1 MKNRTRL
8 LLMLAAALA
17 LPPAALIIAQQVG
30 AGNARP
36 QGPCDVYAAAQMP
49 CVAAHSST
57 RALFAAYN
65 GPLYQIMRQTDGKK
79 LDIGVVPPNAIDGGG
94 YADAAAQDAF
104 CAHTYCWITTVYDQS
119 GHKNDLIQAPRGG
132 TGVPT
137 MMGGFNSLPLAD
149 MAPVTLMGH
158 KVYGVY
164 IEPGMGLRNNNPH
177 GTAVDDQA
185 QGQYW
190 VVNGHHYN
198 SGCCY
203 DYGNAEIDSR
213 DDGEGTMETTYF
225 GNAFTWY
232 HGPDPGPWIMTDQEN
247 NLVGCVNDNPQDK
260 LCRNLPVIT
269 WRFVTAMAKGEPHHW
284 ASMGGDAQ
292 GGELKVMF
300 DGKRVDNRYDPMRK
314 QGAIVLGNGGDN
326 SNSSQGTFYEGAMT
340 APNTFPTNDTDQKV
354 QANVVAAKYGAQRL
368 AMVPASAA
376 AKPPGLQTFVPGS
389 SQDTLVTFVNTSAAP
404 VKNVSLKMTL
414 PAGWNA
420 VAAGGGTEVAEL
432 APGASFSATFKVT
445 SGPAA
450 FNGDLVAHASWA
462 EAAGRMQAD
471 TVVEKVR
478 NASPIKI
485 NEFAG
490 QFIELYNAGDSAV
503 DLSNWSVTQHPIQQ
517 ATFSAIQ
524 IPAGT
529 KLASHGFYLLGMAG
543 SGLAVPAN
551 QGDSTVYARSIAGMK
566 EGGSIQ
572 IGVGASAE
580 TRKIAKLGSAAG
592 SSTTLWQPLPD
603 GPVITIPAGSTRV
616 PVERVNGFAVGQKA
630 ALGYGATYPIVGKDL
645 EKYEIVTVTEI
656 GKAGAQ
662 TALAADA
669 KAGDTSIRLRNGGSV
684 SVGDTINLDIDSVG
698 HGNEKVIVKSI
709 GGAPGAP
716 GAPGAQ
722 APVANED
729 GTFFVAAPAAPG
741 GAAPQTPG
749 APGGAGRGTRGG
761 LGGPGGR
768 GGGGGGGGVIELTA
782 PLKFN
787 HASNLPVSVWGTGIK
802 FQPASAQPHSSN
814 EPVLPLGTGITLD
827 KPLDQAHDIDTVVR
841 VEASD
846 AGGYQGT
853 AKPDQWFG
861 GPVIGSLGVIILRD
875 AGGLVADSLN
885 YGGTGNNGAI
895 GDPWAA
901 EGYQGT
907 SVALWHGCFVPTPM
921 AAGGGGGRGGAG
933 RAGGGAGAAGPG
945 SSAGRTRDGV
955 DTDSNCTDFVIEA
968 PTPGAPNKA
977 AQ

>member
-1 MKNRTRL
+1 MRTKTRL
-8 LLMLAAALA
+8 VLSLVAALVM
-17 LPPAALIIAQQVG
+17 PSAALILAQQAG

-36 QGPCDVYAAAQMP
+36 QGPCDVYAAAKMP

-57 RALFAAYN
+57 RALLAGYN
-65 GPLYQIMRQTDGKK
+65 GPLYQVMRQSDGKV
-79 LDIGVVPPNAIDGGG
+79 LDIGIVPPNAVDGGG

-104 CAHTYCWITTVYDQS
+104 CANTYCWITTLYDQT

-149 MAPVTLMGH
+149 MAPVTVMGH

-164 IEPGMGLRNNNPH
+164 TEPGMGMRNNNPH

-225 GNAFTWY
+225 GNAASWFK
-232 HGPDPGPWIMTDQEN
+232 GPAPGPWIMTDQEN
-247 NLVGCVNDNPQDK
+247 NLVGCVNANPQDK
-260 LCRNLPVIT
+260 NCANLPVIT

-284 ASMGGDAQ
+284 ASLGGDAQ

-340 APNTFPTNDTDQKV
+340 VPNTFPTHETDQKV
-354 QANVVAAKYGAQRL
+354 HANVVAAKYGAQRL

-376 AKPPGLQTFVPGS
+376 AKPPGLQTFTPGS
-389 SQDTLVTFVNTSAAP
+389 SQDTLVTFANTSGAA

-420 VAAGGGTEVAEL
+420 VAAGAADAAEL
-432 APGASFSATFKVT
+432 AAGANFSVTFKVT

-450 FNGDLVAHASWA
+450 FNGDLGANASWA
-462 EAAGRMQAD
+462 DAAGRMQTD

-478 NASPIKI
+478 NVSPIKI
-485 NEFAG
+485 NEFGAS
-490 QFIELYNAGDSAV
+490 FVELYNAGDGEV
-503 DLSNWSVTQHPIQQ
+503 DLSNWSVTEHAIQQ
-517 ATFSAIQ
+517 ATFSAIK

-529 KLASHGFYLLGMAG
+529 KLASHGFYLLGLAG

-551 QGDSTVYARSIAGMK
+551 KGDTTVYVRSIAGMK
-566 EGGSIQ
+566 EGDSMQ
-572 IGVGASAE
+572 IGHGEGGE
-580 TRKIAKLGSAAG
+580 TRKIAKLGTAVG
-592 SSTTLWQPLPD
+592 SNTTVWQPLPD
-603 GPVITIPAGSTRV
+603 GPVITIPVGSTSV
-616 PVERVNGFAVGQKA
+616 PVERVNGFAVGQKM
-630 ALGYGATYPIVGKDL
+630 ALGYGATYPVTGKDL
-645 EKYEIVTVTEI
+645 EKYEIVTVTEV

-709 GGAPGAP
+709 GG
-716 GAPGAQ
+716 
-722 APVANED
+722 
-729 GTFFVAAPAAPG
+729 
-741 GAAPQTPG
+741 
-749 APGGAGRGTRGG
+749 GAGG
-761 LGGPGGR
+761 GGR
-768 GGGGGGGGVIELTA
+768 GGAGGGGAIELTA

-802 FQPASAQPHSSN
+802 FQPASAFPHSSN

-827 KPLDQAHDIDTVVR
+827 KPLDQAHEIDSVVR
-841 VEASD
+841 TEASD
-846 AGGYQGT
+846 ASGYQG
-853 AKPDQWFG
+853 AVKPNQWFG

-875 AGGLVADSLN
+875 GNGLVADSLN

-921 AAGGGGGRGGAG
+921 AGGGGGRGGAA
-933 RAGGGAGAAGPG
+933 RGATGAG
-945 SSAGRTRDGV
+945 SSAGRTRDGL
-955 DTDSNCTDFVIEA
+955 DNDSNCTDFAIQT
-968 PTPGAPNKA
+968 PTPGAANKA
-977 AQ
+977 GQ

>member
-1 MKNRTRL
+1 MKTRIRL
-8 LLMLAAALA
+8 VLTLVAALA
-17 LPPAALIIAQQVG
+17 LPPAALIIAQQAG
-30 AGNARP
+30 SGNARP

-57 RALFAAYN
+57 RALLAGYN
-65 GPLYQIMRQTDGKK
+65 GPLYQVMRQSDGKK
-79 LDIGVVPPNAIDGGG
+79 LDIGVVQPNGVDGGG

-104 CAHTYCWITTVYDQS
+104 CASTYCWITTLYDQT

-149 MAPVTLMGH
+149 MAPVTVMGH

-164 IEPGMGLRNNNPH
+164 IEPGMGLRNNNPR

-260 LCRNLPVIT
+260 LCRDLPVIT

-284 ASMGGDAQ
+284 TSMGGDAQ
-292 GGELKVMF
+292 GGELRVMF

-340 APNTFPTNDTDQKV
+340 VPNSFPSNETDQKV

-376 AKPPGLQTFVPGS
+376 AKPPGLQTFTPGS
-389 SQDTLVTFVNTSAAP
+389 SQDTLVTFVNTSGAA

-414 PAGWNA
+414 PTGWNA
-420 VAAGGGTEVAEL
+420 VPTGGGSAVADL
-432 APGASFSATFKVT
+432 AAGASFSVTFKVT

-450 FNGDLVAHASWA
+450 FNGDLVANATWA
-462 EAAGRMQAD
+462 DAGGRTQAE

-478 NASPIKI
+478 NVSPIKI

-490 QFIELYNAGDSAV
+490 SFIELYNAGDSEV
-503 DLSNWSVTQHPIQQ
+503 DLSNWSVTEHAIQQ

-529 KLASHGFYLLGMAG
+529 RLASHGFHLLGLAG
-543 SGLAVPAN
+543 SGFAVPAN
-551 QGDSTVYARSIAGMK
+551 QGDSTIYARSIAGMK
-566 EGGSIQ
+566 EGDSIQ
-572 IGVGASAE
+572 IGIGAGAE

-592 SSTTLWQPLPD
+592 ANTTIWQPLPD
-603 GPVITIPAGSTRV
+603 GPVITIPAGSTSV
-616 PVERVNGFAVGQKA
+616 PVERVNGFAVGQKM
-630 ALGYGATYPIVGKDL
+630 ALGYGATYPVTGKDL
-645 EKYEIVTVTEI
+645 EKYEIVTVTEV
-656 GKAGAQ
+656 GKPGAQ

-669 KAGDTSIRLRNGGSV
+669 KAGDTSIRLRNAGSV

-698 HGNEKVIVKSI
+698 HGNEKVVVKSI
-709 GGAPGAP
+709 GGAPGARGP
-716 GAPGAQ
+716 A
-722 APVANED
+722 ANED

-741 GAAPQTPG
+741 GTAPG
-749 APGGAGRGTRGG
+749 GPGGAGRGGRGG
-761 LGGPGGR
+761 FGGPGGR
-768 GGGGGGGGVIELTA
+768 GGAGGGGVIELTA

-802 FQPASAQPHSSN
+802 FQPASSHPHSSN

-827 KPLDQAHDIDTVVR
+827 KPLDKAHAIDAVVR
-841 VEASD
+841 VDAAD

-875 AGGLVADSLN
+875 GNGLVADSLN

-907 SVALWHGCFVPTPM
+907 SERLWHGCFVPTPM
-921 AAGGGGGRGGAG
+921 AVGGGGGGGRGGAG
-933 RAGGGAGAAGPG
+933 RGAAAPGAG

-955 DTDSNCTDFVIEA
+955 DTDSNCTDFVLET
-968 PTPGAPNKA
+968 PTPGTPNKA

>member
-1 MKNRTRL
+1 MVV
-8 LLMLAAALA
+8 AALA
-17 LPPAALIIAQQVG
+17 LPPAALIIAQQGG

-36 QGPCDVYAAAQMP
+36 QGPCDVYAAAKMP

-57 RALFAAYN
+57 RALLAGYN
-65 GPLYQIMRQTDGKK
+65 GPLYQVMRQNDGKT
-79 LDIGVVPPNAIDGGG
+79 LDIGVVQPNAVDGGG

-104 CAHTYCWITTVYDQS
+104 CANTYCWITTLYDQS
-119 GHKNDLIQAPRGG
+119 GHKNDLTQAPRGG

-149 MAPVTLMGH
+149 MAPVTVMGH

-185 QGQYW
+185 EGQYW
-190 VVNGHHYN
+190 VINGQHYN

-247 NLVGCVNDNPQDK
+247 NLVGCVNEDPQDK
-260 LCRNLPVIT
+260 LCRDLPVIN
-269 WRFVTAMAKGEPHHW
+269 WRFVTAMAKGEAHRW
-284 ASMGGDAQ
+284 ATLGGDAQ
-292 GGELKVMF
+292 RGELKVMF
-300 DGKRVDNRYDPMRK
+300 DGKRVNNQYDPMRK

-340 APNTFPTNDTDQKV
+340 EPNTFPSNETDQKV
-354 QANVVAAKYGAQRL
+354 QANIVAAKYGAQRL

-376 AKPPGLQTFVPGS
+376 AKPPGLQTFAPGTA
-389 SQDTLVTFVNTSAAP
+389 QDTLVTFVNTSGAP

-414 PAGWNA
+414 PTGWSA
-420 VAAGGGTEVAEL
+420 VPAGGKTEVAEL
-432 APGASFSATFKVT
+432 AAGASLSATFKVT
-445 SGPAA
+445 SGAAA
-450 FNGDLVAHASWA
+450 FNGDMVANASWA
-462 EAAGRMQAD
+462 DANGRMQTD

-478 NASPIKI
+478 NTSPIKI

-490 QFIELYNAGDSAV
+490 AFIELYNAGDSAV
-503 DLSNWSVTQHPIQQ
+503 DLSNWSVTEHAIQQ

-529 KLASHGFYLLGMAG
+529 KLAGHGFYLLALSG

-551 QGDSTVYARSIAGMK
+551 QGESTIYARSIAGMK
-566 EGGSIQ
+566 EGDTIQ
-572 IGVGASAE
+572 IGVGAGAE
-580 TRKIAKLGSAAG
+580 TRKIAKLGTAAG
-592 SSTTLWQPLPD
+592 ANTTLWQPLPD
-603 GPVITIPAGSTRV
+603 GPVITIPVGSTSV
-616 PVERVNGFAVGQKA
+616 PVERVNGFAVGQKM
-630 ALGYGATYPIVGKDL
+630 ALGYGATYPVTGKDL
-645 EKYEIVTVTEI
+645 EQYEIVTVTEV
-656 GKAGAQ
+656 GKPGAQ

-669 KAGDTSIRLRNGGSV
+669 KAGDTSIRLKNAGSV

-698 HGNEKVIVKSI
+698 HGNEKVVVKSI
-709 GGAPGAP
+709 GGAA
-716 GAPGAQ
+716 GAQ
-722 APVANED
+722 APAANEE
-729 GTFFVAAPAAPG
+729 GTYFAAAPAAPG
-741 GAAPQTPG
+741 GRGGAARGGTG
-749 APGGAGRGTRGG
+749 APGAGRGNRGG
-761 LGGPGGR
+761 FGGPGGR
-768 GGGGGGGGVIELTA
+768 GGAGGGGAVIELTA

-787 HASNLPVSVWGTGIK
+787 HANNLPVCIWGTGIK
-802 FQPASAQPHSSN
+802 FAPASSHPHSSN

-827 KPLDQAHDIDTVVR
+827 KPLEKAHAIDAVVR
-841 VEASD
+841 VDGSD

-861 GPVIGSLGVIILRD
+861 GPAIGNLGVIILRD
-875 AGGLVADSLN
+875 GSGHVADSLN

-895 GDPWAA
+895 GDPWAG

-907 SVALWHGCFVPTPM
+907 SAALWHGCFVPTPISVG
-921 AAGGGGGRGGAG
+921 GGGGGRGGAG
-933 RAGGGAGAAGPG
+933 RGAGGAGASGAG
-945 SSAGRTRDGV
+945 SSAGRVQDGV
-955 DTDSNCTDFVIEA
+955 DTDSNCTDFVLET
-968 PTPGAPNKA
+968 PTPGVPNKA